1 MNASKKEIPFYK
13 PYLDKREKE
22 YVNEVL
28 ELKKAN
34 KVEKLEQDFS
44 TYIGSK
50 YAISTNNGT
59 SAMHLAMCALDLKR
73 GDKII
78 CSVNSF
84 PSVAEVIRHFDAE
97 PIFIDIDEDDFNIDL
112 GVFEKLL
119 EQNKSKKLKGV
130 FINHI
135 AGQPTQLD
143 KFYKIAKLYNIKIVE
158 DASEALGAT
167 FNGARI
173 GGLKADITTFRFSP
187 QMKHA
192 VASGGIL
199 TTNSENLRDR
209 AVLLR
214 NHAII
219 NDGWDAYGNL
229 GYVYDVIDIGLKYDM
244 NELNAAYALGQLEK
258 NDFFIRRRQQ
268 IAKIYDEELKECDH
282 VSTPVEKREHIF
294 SQYII
299 KVDKNRDSFARELK
313 EKGINTALHYIPIHL
328 LTYYRKKYN
337 MRVNDFPNALK
348 NYQKILS
355 LPIYPSLSD
364 KDVYYICEQI
374 KKISKT
380 RV

>member
-1 MNASKKEIPFYK
+1 MITREIPFYK
-13 PYLDKREKE
+13 PYIDKKEKQ
-22 YVNEVL
+22 YINEVL
-28 ELKKAN
+28 ELNKAN
-34 KVEKLEQDFS
+34 KVEKLENDFS
-44 TYIGSK
+44 KYVNSK
-50 YAISTNNGT
+50 FAVSTNNGT

-97 PIFIDIDEDDFNIDL
+97 PIFLDIDKDDFNVDL
-112 GVFEKLL
+112 NELEKLL
-119 EQNKSKKLKGV
+119 ESNRSKKLKGA
-130 FINHI
+130 FINHV

-143 KFYKIAKLYNIKIVE
+143 KLYKIAKLYGIKIIE
-158 DASEALGAT
+158 DASSAMGAT
-167 FNGARI
+167 FNGAKI

-192 VASGGIL
+192 VASGGIM
-199 TTNSENLRDR
+199 TTNNENLKDR
-209 AVLLR
+209 ASLLR

-258 NDFFIRRRQQ
+258 NEQFIERRQQ
-268 IAKIYDEELKECDH
+268 IAKIYDDELKNCNH
-282 VSTPVEKREHIF
+282 VSTPVEKRDHTF

-313 EKGINTALHYIPIHL
+313 ERGINTALHYIPLHL

-337 MRVNDFPNALK
+337 IRVNDFPNALN

-355 LPIYPSLSD
+355 LPIYLGLSD
-364 KDVYYICEQI
+364 KDVYYICDQI
-374 KKISKT
+374 KDIAKT

>member
-1 MNASKKEIPFYK
+1 MKEIPFYK
-13 PYLDKREKE
+13 PYIDKKEKQ

-28 ELKKAN
+28 ELDSPN
-34 KVEKLEQDFS
+34 KVKTLEDSFS
-44 TYIGSK
+44 KYINTK

-73 GDKII
+73 GDKIL

-97 PIFIDIDEDDFNIDL
+97 PIFIDIDEDDFNINLDEL
-112 GVFEKLL
+112 EILL
-119 EQNKSKKLKGV
+119 EKNRSKKLKGV
-130 FINHI
+130 YLNHI
-135 AGQPTQLD
+135 AGQPTDLERL
-143 KFYKIAKLYNIKIVE
+143 YKIAKLYDIKVIE
-158 DASEALGAT
+158 DASEAMGAT
-167 FNGARI
+167 YNGARI

-192 VASGGIL
+192 VASGGIM
-199 TTNSENLRDR
+199 TTNDEALRDR
-209 AVLLR
+209 AKLLR
-214 NHAII
+214 NHAIV
-219 NDGWDAYGNL
+219 NERWDAYGNL
-229 GYVYDVIDIGLKYDM
+229 GYVYDVVDIGLKYDM

-258 NDFFIRRRQQ
+258 NRDFIKRRQL
-268 IAKIYDEELKECDH
+268 IAKIYDEELKDCPH
-282 VSTPVEKREHIF
+282 VRTPVEKREHIF

-313 EKGINTALHYIPIHL
+313 ENGINTALHYIPIHL
-328 LTYYRKKYN
+328 LTYYKHKYN
-337 MRVNDFPNALK
+337 IRVNDFPHALN

-355 LPIYPSLSD
+355 LPIYHSLKN

-374 KKISKT
+374 KKIAKT

>member
-34 KVEKLEQDFS
+34 KVEKLEEDFS
-44 TYIGSK
+44 AYIGSK

-112 GVFEKLL
+112 AVFEKLL

-143 KFYKIAKLYNIKIVE
+143 KFYKIAKLYNMKIVE

-199 TTNSENLRDR
+199 TTNSESLRDR

-268 IAKIYDEELKECDH
+268 IAKIYDEELRGCDH

-374 KKISKT
+374 RKISKT

>member
-1 MNASKKEIPFYK
+1 MNLSVKEIPFYK
-13 PYLDKREKE
+13 PYIDNKEKK
-22 YVNEVL
+22 YVNEVIEL
-28 ELKKAN
+28 EKAN
-34 KVEKLEQDFS
+34 KVEKLESDF
-44 TYIGSK
+44 TKYIGCK

-97 PIFIDIDEDDFNIDL
+97 PIFVDIDKDDFNIDL
-112 GVFEKLL
+112 DKFEKLL
-119 EQNKSKKLKGV
+119 ENNRSKKLKGA

-135 AGQPTQLD
+135 AGQPTKLD
-143 KFYKIAKLYNIKIVE
+143 RLYKIAKLYDIKVVE

-167 FNGARI
+167 FNGAKI

-192 VASGGIL
+192 VASGGMMC
-199 TTNSENLRDR
+199 TNSESLKER
-209 AVLLR
+209 AMLLR

-229 GYVYDVIDIGLKYDM
+229 GYVYDVVDIGLKYDM

-258 NDFFIRRRQQ
+258 NDYFIRRRQQ
-268 IAKIYDEELKECDH
+268 IAKIYDDELKDCGH
-282 VSTPVEKREHIF
+282 VSTPVEVRDHIF

-313 EKGINTALHYIPIHL
+313 DKGINTALHYIPLHL

-337 MRVNDFPNALK
+337 MRVNDFPTALT

-364 KDVYYICEQI
+364 KDVYYICEKI
-374 KKISKT
+374 KGVSKT